1 MYFVYCDN
9 KPLYDLRDESLVL
22 EAPTVS
28 LSQNDAGS
36 FEFIIMPKHPHYDD
50 IHELESVIRV
60 LDRDEEIFCG
70 RVVEVKRDRLNK
82 KQVFCESELA
92 YFNDS
97 IQRPAEYQGVT
108 VQSYLNTLISIH
120 NNQVSGSGIDKTFEL
135 GVVTVVDPN
144 NYVYKFTNWESTL
157 EVIKKD
163 LLETYGG
170 YLRIRKQNGH
180 RYLDYLK
187 DYPNTNNQ
195 VIEFGENLLD
205 FTEDMIASDIATAII
220 PLGAVIQPVEPEPEP
235 EPEESDDESEEETE
249 EVEETETVTE
259 ESEQLPFDNRVT
271 IESVNGG
278 IDFVYSAEAVSK
290 YGWIFKTVIWDDVNL
305 PENLKRKGLE
315 YLSDIQ
321 FSQIQLEVNAVD
333 LHMMDVDIERIKILD
348 RIRILS
354 TPNGLDRFFPVTE
367 MKIQLDKPSNN
378 TVTLGSNVSTSS
390 SITSQSQSQ
399 NEEILKKIK
408 DIPKES
414 DILAEAKR
422 TASELIKSATN
433 GHVVLA
439 EDASELLIMDTDDP
453 ETANNVW
460 RWNLN
465 GLGYSSTGYNGQYNT
480 AITMD
485 GHIVAS
491 FLGANSIVAELI
503 DSRYTN
509 TINETIARNLTT
521 AEQYTDTSLASYYTK
536 SEVSTAISQ
545 TRDAV
550 LLQASENTQAVV
562 NNALKAYSTSAQ
574 IKVTTDAI
582 TSEVNKKVGYTEIIS
597 KINQTAETI
606 KIQAS
611 KIALEGIIT
620 TNGNVKIDASGNIT
634 VKNGSFSGAVTATS
648 FRANGSDA
656 DSYCTIGDQ
665 LTMVHKGT
673 HVDQRFILLQ
683 EQFDTNVWNYVQL
696 WGDHITFSQTSN
708 GSCDFYYMGGGDL
721 QFTGTLMCEKAI
733 YTDGAIHV
741 VEGKGLYDDEHGYIA
756 RFNDGS
762 NHNNMCML
770 GNSNKH
776 TSIYATGNVW
786 KNGSSTT
793 HFSTTSS
800 DRRLKEH
807 IGDLSDYEDFFTRVK
822 PVAFKYHDG
831 LYNFP
836 EHPPE
841 IHWGFYAQD
850 VVEAFDDSDLD
861 WTEEDLIVVDDG
873 EYPKEELKYVSRGH
887 KMMMNYQ
894 NMTALNTHMIQ
905 KLLQRIDELEE
916 RIGELNG

>member
-22 EAPTVS
+22 EAPTVT
-28 LSQNDAGS
+28 LTQNSAGT
-36 FEFIIMPKHPHYDD
+36 FQFVIMPKHPHYDD
-50 IHELESVIRV
+50 IHELESVITV
-60 LDRDEEIFCG
+60 YDRDEEIFCG

-108 VQSYLNTLISIH
+108 VQQYLNTLISIH
-120 NNQVSGSGIDKTFEL
+120 NNQVEGSGMIDKTFTL
-135 GVVTVVDPN
+135 GAVTVVDPN

-170 YLRIRKQNGH
+170 YLRIRKQNGY

-187 DYPNTNNQ
+187 DYPNTNDQ

-205 FTEDMIASDIATAII
+205 FTEDMVASDIATAII
-220 PLGAVIQPVEPEPEP
+220 PLGAVIQPEEPAEGE
-235 EPEESDDESEEETE
+235 ESEESSAS
-249 EVEETETVTE
+249 
-259 ESEQLPFDNRVT
+259 ESPLENRLT
-271 IESVNGG
+271 IASVNGG
-278 IDFVYSAEAVSK
+278 VDFVYSPEAVSK

-321 FSQIQLEVNAVD
+321 FSQITLEVNAVD
-333 LHMMDVDIERIKILD
+333 LHMMNADIERIKVLD
-348 RIRILS
+348 KIRILS

-367 MKIQLDKPSNN
+367 MTIQLDKPSNN
-378 TVTLGSNVSTSS
+378 TVTLGSNISTTN
-390 SITSQSQSQ
+390 SITSQSQSH

-422 TASELIKSATN
+422 NASELIKSATN
-433 GHVVLA
+433 GHVYIT

-453 ETANNVW
+453 ETATNVW

-465 GLGYSSTGYNGQYNT
+465 GLGYSSNGYNGNFNT

-509 TINETIARNLTT
+509 TINETIARSLDT
-521 AEQYTDTSLASYYTK
+521 AEEYTDSSLNNYYTK
-536 SEVSTAISQ
+536 QQVSTAISQ
-545 TRDAV
+545 SRDSV
-550 LLQASENTQAVV
+550 LLEASENTQVIV

-582 TSEVNKKVGYTEIIS
+582 TSEVNKKVGYSEIIS
-597 KINQTAETI
+597 RINQTAETI

-620 TNGNVKIDASGNIT
+620 ANGNVKIDSAGNIT
-634 VKNGSFSGAVTATS
+634 VKGGNFTGAVTATS
-648 FRANGSDA
+648 FRANGSDS
-656 DSYCTIGDQ
+656 DSYMTVGDQ
-665 LTMVHKGT
+665 MTFVHKGT

-683 EQFDTNVWNYVQL
+683 EQLDSSTWNYL
-696 WGDHITFSQTSN
+696 GFWGNGITFSQTSN
-708 GSCDFYYMGGGDL
+708 GSCSFYYMGGGDL
-721 QFTGTLMCEKAI
+721 QFTGTLMCDKGM
-733 YTDGAIHV
+733 YLGYSLHV
-741 VEGKGLYDDEHGYIA
+741 GESYGLYCDDHGWIA

-762 NHNNMCML
+762 NHNNMCCL

-776 TSIYATGNVW
+776 TSIYATSNVW

-800 DRRLKEH
+800 DKRLKEH
-807 IGDLSDYEDFFTRVK
+807 VGDLTDYEEFFRKLK

-841 IHWGFYAQD
+841 VHWGFYAQD
-850 VVEAFDDSDLD
+850 VVEAFDESNID
-861 WTEEDLIVVDDG
+861 WTGEDLVVIDDG
-873 EYPKEELKYVSRGH
+873 EYPKEELKYVPKNK

-894 NMTALNTHMIQ
+894 NLTALNTHMIQ
-905 KLLQRIDELEE
+905 KLLDRIEELEE
-916 RIGELNG
+916 RIGEVNG